1 MKNIEVE
8 KKSISRVVDPK
19 SSAFSDEDIEKL
31 TSFFSILITI
41 DQQNKQKINEGI
53 KKDDQ

>member
-8 KKSISRVVDPK
+8 KKSISGLIDPNP
-19 SSAFSDEDIEKL
+19 SVLSDKDMEKL
-31 TSFFSILITI
+31 TSFYSILITI

-53 KKDDQ
+53 KKNGQ